1 VVDGDS
7 MGPGLQLFGARFLN
21 SLLRKLSQ
29 EFKLRPMSIF
39 HEIQMVISVLRN
51 ATVTWLG
58 TLVVLHV
65 LCMLIDPI
73 QGQGQ
78 RHGAFEL
85 PTIAIIAHFYIYL
98 LRHFRVQL
106 KTDG

>member
-1 VVDGDS
+1 MIVWDLEYSFSEPDFWITRVQISPNVDISRHSNG
-7 MGPGLQLFGARFLN
+7 
-21 SLLRKLSQ
+21 
-29 EFKLRPMSIF
+29 
-39 HEIQMVISVLRN
+39 HISVVCD

-78 RHGAFEL
+78 AHVAFEL
-85 PTIAIIAHFYIYL
+85 PTINNI
-98 LRHFRVQL
+98 LRHFRVKL
-106 KTDG
+106 KTEGWQWQYGT